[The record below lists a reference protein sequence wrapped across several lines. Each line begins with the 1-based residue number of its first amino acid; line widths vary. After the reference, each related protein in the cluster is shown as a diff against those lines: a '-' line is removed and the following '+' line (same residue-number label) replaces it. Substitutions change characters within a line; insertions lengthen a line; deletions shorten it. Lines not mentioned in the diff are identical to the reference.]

1 MLVVMVQAFAL
12 GSDTLKSPFPFH
24 QAEISYHSGMIMPH
38 VPSIDFL
45 SQEYTTGIDLRLIR
59 HTDGSKPWHRHY
71 HRPLLGIGYH
81 GGSLGNQR
89 IYGQAHSL
97 YGFFEAPLWNLSR
110 SLYLNYQM
118 SAGLSY
124 INRTFD
130 LDKNIYNI
138 AIGTHLN
145 LHYQLSVLAG
155 FRLTPKYHVVAGLG
169 LTHFSNGKIHSPNK
183 GLNLISTTV
192 GIRYRFNDQPSQQP
206 RNGGIPGNNPA
217 STSPSAQ
224 TAKEKSTNKGKNK
237 TKENLNAEEQGTTEE
252 TSNTKE
258 VSTPTK
264 GPGGKERQIPSK
276 SQNAK
281 DHDKNHFSLVWSHG
295 LKDHNRFHP
304 AVYYVSSLNFN
315 YERQYAPV
323 AKFGV
328 GLDAFYNPSLKHHQD
343 NKRQGSDLTN
353 PTLYRMGVHLSHD
366 IQVGDFSL
374 TLQLGHYLYNR
385 VFYITDFYNRVGLK
399 YYSSPHLMWKLSLKS
414 HNANAEFIELGF
426 GYHW

>member
-1 MLVVMVQAFAL
+1 MNSVGVYLLFSQPILKDKLTYCLLRALLAAMLVVMVQAFAL
-12 GSDTLKSPFPFH
+12 GSDTLKNPFPFH
-24 QAEISYHSGMIMPH
+24 QAELSYHSGMIMPH

-45 SQEYTTGIDLRLIR
+45 SRGYTTGIDLRLIR
-59 HTDGSKPWHRHY
+59 RTDGSKPWHRHY

-97 YGFFEAPLWNLSR
+97 YGFFEAPLWNLAR
-110 SLYLNYQM
+110 SVYLNYQM

-124 INRTFD
+124 ITRTFD

-145 LHYQLSVLAG
+145 LHYQLSLLAG
-155 FRLTPKYHVVAGLG
+155 YRLTPTYHVVAGLG

-206 RNGGIPGNNPA
+206 RNGGIPGDRPA
-217 STSPSAQ
+217 SASPEPQSPA
-224 TAKEKSTNKGKNK
+224 
-237 TKENLNAEEQGTTEE
+237 
-252 TSNTKE
+252 
-258 VSTPTK
+258 
-264 GPGGKERQIPSK
+264 
-276 SQNAK
+276 
-281 DHDKNHFSLVWSHG
+281 DYDKNHFSLVWSHG

-304 AVYYVSSLNFN
+304 AVYYVSSLNFS

-323 AKFGV
+323 ARFGL

-366 IQVGDFSL
+366 IQVGDFAL

-399 YYSSPHLMWKLSLKS
+399 YYSSPHLMWNLSLKS

>member
-1 MLVVMVQAFAL
+1 MNSVGVYLLFSQPILKDKVTYCLLRALLAAMLVVMVQAFAL

-24 QAEISYHSGMIMPH
+24 QAELSYHSGMIMPH

-45 SQEYTTGIDLRLIR
+45 SWEYTTGIDLRLIR
-59 HTDGSKPWHRHY
+59 RTDGSKPWHRHF

-81 GGSLGNQR
+81 GGSLGNQG

-124 INRTFD
+124 ITRTFD

-145 LHYQLSVLAG
+145 LHYQLSLLAG
-155 FRLTPKYHVVAGLG
+155 YRLTPKYHVVAGLG

-183 GLNLISTTV
+183 GLNLISSNV
-192 GIRYRFNDQPSQQP
+192 GIRYRFGDQPSQP
-206 RNGGIPGNNPA
+206 SREGSISGNRPA
-217 STSPSAQ
+217 SASPTVQPPA
-224 TAKEKSTNKGKNK
+224 
-237 TKENLNAEEQGTTEE
+237 
-252 TSNTKE
+252 
-258 VSTPTK
+258 
-264 GPGGKERQIPSK
+264 
-276 SQNAK
+276 
-281 DHDKNHFSLVWSHG
+281 DYDKNHFSLVWSHG
-295 LKDHNRFHP
+295 LRNHNRFHP
-304 AVYYVSSLNFN
+304 AVYYVSSLNFS

-323 AKFGV
+323 AKFGL

-366 IQVGDFSL
+366 IQVGDFAL

-399 YYSSPHLMWKLSLKS
+399 YYSNPHLMWNLSLKS